1 MERLLVL
8 RLESIGIA
16 AEAVFNGV
24 PLLRTQ
30 APPPGDADPAGAAAA
45 PAAAQRLSISVNEY
59 ALAGSNTL
67 QLRVQP
73 PPLGAAG
80 QVDENEPWCSDG
92 QRGACLRLLL
102 PRLGQRAHPEL
113 ARTLAQLDWAPV
125 AGSVVE
131 LPAEVTQVMD
141 LPINFPRWR
150 WVDAPPVADP
160 AAVQGA
166 AAVFLQG
173 LALALSRGDAEPL
186 LQASQLRLEELAQA
200 YQHNVADSEGR
211 WRLQLQ
217 QLHAAMPLRPVMP
230 KASTLLLRPVA
241 GGRLLECLTP
251 QGQPV
256 LHSAVAGGGQVC
268 WPLRLSHID
277 GRFYVLR

>member
-1 MERLLVL
+1 MDRRLVL
-8 RLESIGIA
+8 RLETIGIA

-30 APPPGDADPAGAAAA
+30 APPQGAAGPADA
-45 PAAAQRLSISVNEY
+45 TAGPAAAQRLSISVNEY

-73 PPLGAAG
+73 PPPGPPG
-80 QVDENEPWCSDG
+80 QAIETEPWLSDG

-102 PRLGQRAHPEL
+102 PRLGQRAHPEV

-125 AGSVVE
+125 ADTVVE
-131 LPAEVTQVMD
+131 LPAEVTQAVD
-141 LPINFPRWR
+141 LPLNFPRWR
-150 WVDAPPVADP
+150 WLDAPLVANT
-160 AAVQGA
+160 AALQGA
-166 AAVFLQG
+166 AAAFLQG

-200 YQHNVADSEGR
+200 YQHNVADDVGR

-217 QLHAAMPLRPVMP
+217 QLHAAQPLRPLMP
-230 KASTLLLRPVA
+230 KPSSLLLRPVA
-241 GGRLLECLTP
+241 NGRLLECLTP
-251 QGQPV
+251 EGQPV
-256 LHSAVAGGGQVC
+256 LHSAVAGGGQVF

>member
-1 MERLLVL
+1 MDRLLVL

-24 PLLRTQ
+24 PLLRT
-30 APPPGDADPAGAAAA
+30 AA
-45 PAAAQRLSISVNEY
+45 PLPEAAGSAEANAGQAAAQRLSISVNEY
-59 ALAGSNTL
+59 AVAGSNTL

-73 PPLGAAG
+73 PALGASD
-80 QVDENEPWCSDG
+80 QTIETEPWLSDG

-102 PRLGQRAHPEL
+102 PRLGQRAHPDT

-131 LPAEVTQVMD
+131 LPAEVTQTVH

-150 WVDAPPVADP
+150 WLDAPPVADP
-160 AAVQGA
+160 AALQGA
-166 AAVFLQG
+166 AAAFLQG
-173 LALALSRGDAEPL
+173 LALGLSRGDADPL
-186 LQASQLRLEELAQA
+186 LQASPLRLEELAQA
-200 YQHNVADSEGR
+200 YQHNVADAVGR

-217 QLHAAMPLRPVMP
+217 QLHAALPLRPVMP

-251 QGQPV
+251 EGQPV

-268 WPLRLSHID
+268 WPLRVSAID